1 MEGKKVCL
9 DESVALSR
17 SSCLVYSFGIG
28 HDFSLDKSMGEFGCE
43 VFAFDDDDYHNMYI
57 NNIMPRVHF
66 IHIRLGHSVVFFTE
80 INKLKNSTFL
90 YLYRPLDNIMF
101 ILQHY
106 RANLQLLKM
115 DVEGDEW
122 QIFQD
127 SIFKTDILNRTR
139 QLSIEFHMMVFLKDD
154 LEPHQTRD
162 IILKYSS

>member
-1 MEGKKVCL
+1 MATIPTFKCTKLLKQGGRTCQRIPDGDKKVCL

-106 RANLQLLKM
+106 TANLQLLKM

-127 SIFKTDILNRTR
+127 SIFK
-139 QLSIEFHMMVFLKDD
+139 V
-154 LEPHQTRD
+154 
-162 IILKYSS
+162 